1 MTALCSVAI
10 LFDSQDVDAKT
21 YTGDTVNLGSYTG
34 FTNQSGIDITHR
46 DNGDIAESWNLFGDP
61 EIVDGAAFSFEGR
74 SGYTLTFHIEFL
86 AGYSGQH
93 TVLLK
98 FNGNGDTYIFPFT
111 VNLSVNIVTDEN
123 GEIDV
128 DPTIYYEFT
137 VVFDAGEG
145 EVSQPKIIK
154 SSESNEPML
163 ISLSG
168 YTASREGYHF
178 TGWANNNG
186 EIVKSVSVPADGTV
200 IVYAQYEPGSEST
213 VDYVSVGVVCAICL
227 GIIWYVTR
235 RD

>member
-1 MTALCSVAI
+1 MVT
-10 LFDSQDVDAKT
+10 LFDSQDVDARD
-21 YTGDTVNLGSYTG
+21 YINDPIPLGSYTG
-34 FTNQSGIDITHR
+34 FTNQSGIDVTYS
-46 DNGDIAESWNLFGDP
+46 DSELIAMWNAYGDP
-61 EIVDGAAFSFEGR
+61 DVEDGAAFSFEGR
-74 SGYTLTFHIEFL
+74 SGGTLTFRVEFL

-93 TVLLK
+93 TAVLT
-98 FNGNGDTYIFPFT
+98 FSGGGNKVVWPFT
-111 VNLSVNIVTDEN
+111 INLTVNVVTDEN

-128 DPTIYYEFT
+128 DPVEYYEFT
-137 VVFDAGEG
+137 VVFNAGEG
-145 EVSQPKIIK
+145 EVSQPKITK

-200 IVYAQYEPGSEST
+200 TVYAQYEIGSESN